1 MCTAAKEHG
10 KRVISARAVY
20 QETGLKVLEGTVP
33 NCGTADDTQFENC
46 VLSYWTKKWS
56 TKVQLLASV
65 DLSTKVRN
73 KPDGGRVTEVEH
85 CWVARLFTLELAVL

>member
-46 VLSYWTKKWS
+46 VLSY
-56 TKVQLLASV
+56 
-65 DLSTKVRN
+65 
-73 KPDGGRVTEVEH
+73 
-85 CWVARLFTLELAVL
+85 